1 MDSHWGSSGV
11 RHREW
16 IAGRF
21 QEAPGPFAPVLL
33 ERPCQRCGYSIPT
46 EANFCPNCGFAQSTR
61 ATRGQSYQHPEKLLP
76 GPPLHHENGVNLGNG
91 LNGFQRPDTTSLP
104 PAPPQTIAP
113 NQNQEAPRSGIKSM
127 CRSMK
132 NQRYCPPGPPGPP
145 STLGRLP
152 NGPLG
157 PLGPVCG

>member
-1 MDSHWGSSGV
+1 MITHGLSLGIQRTTSGV
-11 RHREW
+11 F
-16 IAGRF
+16 AGRF

-46 EANFCPNCGFAQSTR
+46 EANFCPHCGFAQS
-61 ATRGQSYQHPEKLLP
+61 TRGQSYQHPEKLLP

>member
-1 MDSHWGSSGV
+1 MDESHWGSICG
-11 RHREW
+11 HRTYAD
-16 IAGRF
+16 IAVFAGRF
-21 QEAPGPFAPVLL
+21 QEAPGPFPPLL
-33 ERPCQRCGYSIPT
+33 ERPCQRCGCNIPT
-46 EANFCPNCGFAQSTR
+46 EANFCGRCGLARST
-61 ATRGQSYQHPEKLLP
+61 TGQSYQHPEKLLP
-76 GPPLHHENGVNLGNG
+76 GPPLHHENGVNLGKG

-104 PAPPQTIAP
+104 PGPPPQTIAT

-127 CRSMK
+127 CRSMR

-157 PLGPVCG
+157 PVCG